1 MKGKYVK
8 GYFALSRLLVSDF
21 LLFNILFLKFNKKV
35 QSSGVPDCGVLDPEA
50 WILSPRSQVPGPGSQ
65 VMGPGSWVLG
75 PGSWILGPE
84 SWVPGPGSWILGP
97 GSLYQTM
104 PILIGSCKQQV
115 RVDEVREIHTN
126 DYFCFKRLEKETLY
140 HYIVS

>member
-50 WILSPRSQVPGPGSQ
+50 WIP
-65 VMGPGSWVLG
+65 GPGSWV
-75 PGSWILGPE
+75 PGH
-84 SWVPGPGSWILGP
+84 GSWILGP
-97 GSLYQTM
+97 GSW
-104 PILIGSCKQQV
+104 ILDPRS
-115 RVDEVREIHTN
+115 
-126 DYFCFKRLEKETLY
+126 
-140 HYIVS
+140 